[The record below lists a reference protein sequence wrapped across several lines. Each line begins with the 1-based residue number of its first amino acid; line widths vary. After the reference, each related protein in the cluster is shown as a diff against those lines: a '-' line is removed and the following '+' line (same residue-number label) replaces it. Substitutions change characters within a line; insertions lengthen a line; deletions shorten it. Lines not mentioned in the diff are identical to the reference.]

1 LKVSNIFRHQLC
13 AFQLSAQLITALAIG
28 ICFSMTTVFRSDVL
42 VNALARVADLPTLPV
57 VFLRTIIQAVTTY
70 KSLIPFIANN
80 VLPKLV
86 AKKIWETPQLWD
98 GFVRLAKM
106 IAPAS
111 YGSLLQLPKDWVR
124 DVVEKQPALKQGLR
138 GFLAGRPQA
147 RGALYEVREL
157 LYKFFEPE
165 LMGRRSSATKRSSQ
179 CCIDLICCA
188 MRSYYKVFRAFS
200 LHVTPHFC
208 IPHARF
214 CCRQSKELG
223 RIVSP
228 KTGRIRPMTY
238 P

>member
-1 LKVSNIFRHQLC
+1 VSNIFRHQLC

-111 YGSLLQLPKDWVR
+111 YGSLLQLPKDWLR

-188 MRSYYKVFRAFS
+188 MRSTRYSV
-200 LHVTPHFC
+200 HFPSMSPR
-208 IPHARF
+208 IFVSHMHGSVE
-214 CCRQSKELG
+214 SKELG